1 MTTSELDW
9 DWTGNMCESID
20 YPFEEDYAMNDFG
33 YFGYVDYVE
42 PIIEL
47 DPYLKKSGGFCLDP
61 PAATKL
67 FRTDKRRKGFTL
79 GECIEGLNLDYNRNL
94 FENIKDGWAYHLRS
108 TRRLMDKGETHEKV
122 WEHIKKKREMLGLI
136 TEWLNFQI
144 FDRFAPDGPLCPGT
158 LESDDHKKCKNMIET
173 EIKQL
178 KAEERKLLIA
188 WQLKN

>member
-1 MTTSELDW
+1 MTTSDLDW

-42 PIIEL
+42 PITEL
-47 DPYLKKSGGFCLDP
+47 DPYLKKSGGLYSP
-61 PAATKL
+61 QGTKL

-79 GECIEGLNLDYNRNL
+79 GECIEGLSLDYNRNL
-94 FENIKDGWAYHLRS
+94 FENMKDGWAYHLRS

-136 TEWLNFQI
+136 TEWLNCI
-144 FDRFAPDGPLCPGT
+144 VFDRFAGPGT
-158 LESDDHKKCKNMIET
+158 WESDDHKKYKNMIET

-178 KAEERKLLIA
+178 KAEERKLLN
-188 WQLKN
+188 LFRLNV